1 MHSIFSSYNPSV
13 NIISNK
19 LPSIMGKSLLAES
32 VFTMSTTLMNKH
44 VMAATLTLFT
54 PVKAFRTGLSRLPV
68 FLTITLLLSGNLMAP
83 NVLAQTKQS
92 KGSFEDVFRQLDE
105 ILPTPNTYRTASG
118 APGTQYWQQRADYVI
133 DATLDENN
141 QRIIASERIT
151 YTNNSPDT
159 LKYLWVQLDQ
169 NRFRDD
175 SINIQGTAAGDDRLS
190 FARMRMEQHRAD
202 REYGYDIQRVAL
214 RNGDAID
221 YVINGTMMRL
231 DLASPLR
238 SGQSVTFEID
248 WEHNIM
254 DLNNWDGRGGFEHF
268 PETDTYQF
276 ALAQWYPRMAAYT
289 DYNGW
294 VNKQFIGRGEFTLEF
309 GDFEVSLTVP
319 ADHVVAATGALQNP
333 GQVLTREQRDRLA
346 QAAESDT
353 PVFIVTPEE
362 AEANQAEGTDEM
374 VTWQFKADNVRD
386 FAWASSRKYIWDAMA
401 HEQEGAE
408 HETVMAMS
416 FYPPEA
422 EPLWSQYS
430 THAVAHT
437 MDVYSKFS
445 FDYPYPVAISVN
457 AWESGGMEYPMITF
471 NGYRPVVDE
480 DTGER
485 TYSRRAKYGLIS
497 VVIHEIGH
505 IYFPMT
511 VNSDERQWTWMD
523 EGLNTFLQFLAER
536 EWEDDYPSR
545 RGDPANMVDYMLSQ
559 NQVPI
564 MTNSESILQFG
575 NNAYGKPA
583 TALVV
588 LRETVMG
595 RELFDFAF
603 KEYSERW
610 MFKRPTPSDFF
621 RTMEDASAVDLDWFF
636 RGWFYSTDHV
646 DIALNDVREYQVSTQ
661 DPELEFPRDRE
672 EDEQDP
678 VSLTQQRN
686 ADIEKRVDRFPEL
699 NDFYNENDEFTVSNK
714 DRNTYTI
721 FREGLEDWEVTVLD
735 RAIAEGQFIY
745 FLDFENLGGL
755 VMPIPLQL
763 TFADGSEEFRMLPAE
778 IWRATPRAVSHMLIS
793 DKAIVSVEVDP
804 QRQIA
809 DADIDNNMMPREIR
823 KSRLEL
829 YKSDSSQRDLMADM
843 LVELKSAETG
853 EEAEA
858 GTDVPLDATT
868 PAKATDSQ

>member
-1 MHSIFSSYNPSV
+1 MSDKPINKKAKA
-13 NIISNK
+13 IIVAA
-19 LPSIMGKSLLAES
+19 LLCIGFIS
-32 VFTMSTTLMNKH
+32 P
-44 VMAATLTLFT
+44 AA
-54 PVKAFRTGLSRLPV
+54 LS
-68 FLTITLLLSGNLMAP
+68 
-83 NVLAQTKQS
+83 QTKQT

-105 ILPTPNTYRTASG
+105 ILPTPNAYRTASG
-118 APGTQYWQQRADYVI
+118 APGNAYWQQQADYEI
-133 DATLDENN
+133 EATLDEDN

-151 YTNNSPDT
+151 YSNNSPDT
-159 LKYLWVQLDQ
+159 LPYIWVQLDQ

-175 SINIQGTAAGDDRLS
+175 SIGRTTGTTGSDRIS
-190 FARMRMEQHRAD
+190 FAGMRLEQHAAE
-202 REYGYDIQRVAL
+202 REFGFEIQRVAL
-214 RNGDAID
+214 RNGNALD
-221 YVINGTMMRL
+221 YTINGTMMRI
-231 DLASPLR
+231 DLATPLR

-248 WEHNIM
+248 WEHNITDSDIM
-254 DLNNWDGRGGFEHF
+254 GGRGGLEHF
-268 PETDTYQF
+268 RDSDTYQF
-276 ALAQWYPRMAAYT
+276 ALAQWYPRVAAYT

-309 GDFEVSLTVP
+309 GDFDVSLTVP
-319 ADHVVAATGALQNP
+319 ADHIVASTGVLQNP
-333 GQVLTREQRDRLA
+333 NQVLTGEQRDRLD
-346 QAAESDT
+346 QARESDT

-362 AEANQAEGTDEM
+362 AEANQEEGTDDM
-374 VTWQFKADNVRD
+374 VTWRFEAENVRD
-386 FAWASSRKYIWDAMA
+386 FAWASSRKYIWDAMT
-401 HEQEGAE
+401 HVQEGAE
-408 HETVMAMS
+408 HEEVLAMS

-422 EPLWSQYS
+422 EPLWSKYS
-430 THAVAHT
+430 THSVAHT

-471 NGYRPVVDE
+471 NGYRPVEDE

-545 RGDPANMVDYMLSQ
+545 RGDPKNIVDYMLSE

-575 NNAYGKPA
+575 NNAYAKPA

-595 RELFDFAF
+595 RGLFDFAF

-646 DIALNDVREYQVSTQ
+646 DIALNDIREYKVSTQ
-661 DPELEFPRDRE
+661 DPEIEFPLDRE
-672 EDEQDP
+672 EADEEP
-678 VSLTQQRN
+678 ESLTKLRN

-714 DRNTYTI
+714 DRNDYTG
-721 FREGLEDWEVTVLD
+721 FRDGLEDWELEVLD
-735 RAIAEGQFIY
+735 KAIADGSLIY
-745 FLDFENLGGL
+745 FLDFENIGGL
-755 VMPIPLQL
+755 VMPIPLEIKY
-763 TFADGSEEFRMLPAE
+763 ADGSSESKMIPAE
-778 IWRATPRAVSHMLIS
+778 IWRYDSHAVTHTLITQ
-793 DKAIVSVEVDP
+793 KEIESVEVDP
-804 QRQIA
+804 MLQIA
-809 DADIDNNMMPREIR
+809 DADIGNNKLPREIQR
-823 KSRLEL
+823 SRIEL
-829 YKSDSSQRDLMADM
+829 YKSDTKQRDLMADM

-853 EEAEA
+853 DDEEASA
-858 GTDVPLDATT
+858 DLPLEETGE
-868 PAKATDSQ
+868 

>member
-1 MHSIFSSYNPSV
+1 MSDKPINKKAKA
-13 NIISNK
+13 IIVAA
-19 LPSIMGKSLLAES
+19 LLCIGFIS
-32 VFTMSTTLMNKH
+32 P
-44 VMAATLTLFT
+44 AA
-54 PVKAFRTGLSRLPV
+54 LS
-68 FLTITLLLSGNLMAP
+68 
-83 NVLAQTKQS
+83 QTKQT

-105 ILPTPNTYRTASG
+105 ILPTPNAYRTASG
-118 APGTQYWQQRADYVI
+118 APGNAYWQQQADYEI
-133 DATLDENN
+133 EATLDEDN

-151 YTNNSPDT
+151 YSNNSPDT
-159 LKYLWVQLDQ
+159 LPYIWVQLDQ

-175 SINIQGTAAGDDRLS
+175 SIGRTTGTTGSDRIS
-190 FARMRMEQHRAD
+190 FAGMRLEQHAAE
-202 REYGYDIQRVAL
+202 REFGFEIQRVAL
-214 RNGDAID
+214 RNGNALD
-221 YVINGTMMRL
+221 YTINGTMMRI
-231 DLASPLR
+231 DLATPLR

-248 WEHNIM
+248 WEHNITDSDIM
-254 DLNNWDGRGGFEHF
+254 GGRGGLEHF
-268 PETDTYQF
+268 RDSDTYQF
-276 ALAQWYPRMAAYT
+276 ALAQWYPRVAAYT

-309 GDFEVSLTVP
+309 GDFDVSLTVP
-319 ADHVVAATGALQNP
+319 ADHIVASTGVLQNP
-333 GQVLTREQRDRLA
+333 NQVLTGEQRDRLD
-346 QAAESDT
+346 QARESDT

-362 AEANQAEGTDEM
+362 AEANQEEGTDDM
-374 VTWQFKADNVRD
+374 VTWRFEAENVRD
-386 FAWASSRKYIWDAMA
+386 FAWASSRKYIWDAMT
-401 HEQEGAE
+401 HVQEGAE
-408 HETVMAMS
+408 HEEVLAMS

-422 EPLWSQYS
+422 EPLWSKYS
-430 THAVAHT
+430 THSVAHT

-471 NGYRPVVDE
+471 NGYRPVEDE

-545 RGDPANMVDYMLSQ
+545 RGDPKNIVDYMLSE

-575 NNAYGKPA
+575 NNAYAKPA

-595 RELFDFAF
+595 RGLFDFAF

-646 DIALNDVREYQVSTQ
+646 DIALNDIREYKVSTQ
-661 DPELEFPRDRE
+661 DPEIEFPLNRE
-672 EDEQDP
+672 EADEEP
-678 VSLTQQRN
+678 ESLTKLRN

-699 NDFYNENDEFTVSNK
+699 NDFYNENDEFSVSNK
-714 DRNTYTI
+714 DRNDYTS
-721 FREGLEDWEVTVLD
+721 FRDGLEDWELEVLD
-735 RAIAEGQFIY
+735 KAIADGSLIY
-745 FLDFENLGGL
+745 FLDFENIGGL
-755 VMPIPLQL
+755 VMPIPLEIKY
-763 TFADGSEEFRMLPAE
+763 ADGSSESKMIPTE
-778 IWRATPRAVSHMLIS
+778 IWRYDSHAVTHTLITQ
-793 DKAIVSVEVDP
+793 KEIESVEVDP
-804 QRQIA
+804 MLQIA
-809 DADIDNNMMPREIR
+809 DADIGNNKLPREIQR
-823 KSRLEL
+823 SRIEL
-829 YKSDSSQRDLMADM
+829 YKSDTKQRDLMADM

-853 EEAEA
+853 DDEEASA
-858 GTDVPLDATT
+858 DLPLEETGE
-868 PAKATDSQ
+868 

>member
-1 MHSIFSSYNPSV
+1 MSKNPITKQQQVQTFIFS
-13 NIISNK
+13 
-19 LPSIMGKSLLAES
+19 LPSLKA
-32 VFTMSTTLMNKH
+32 FFSTTVTL
-44 VMAATLTLFT
+44 VVLLGVTIFSPAA
-54 PVKAFRTGLSRLPV
+54 LS
-68 FLTITLLLSGNLMAP
+68 
-83 NVLAQTKQS
+83 QTKQT

-105 ILPTPNTYRTASG
+105 ILPTPNSYRTASG
-118 APGTQYWQQRADYVI
+118 APGNAYWQQQADYEI
-133 DATLDENN
+133 EATLDEDN

-151 YTNNSPDT
+151 YSNNSPDT
-159 LKYLWVQLDQ
+159 LPYIWVQLDQ
-169 NRFRDD
+169 NRFGDD
-175 SINIQGTAAGDDRLS
+175 SIGRTTGTTGSDRIS
-190 FARMRMEQHRAD
+190 FAGMRLEQHAAE
-202 REYGYDIQRVAL
+202 REFGFEIQRVAL
-214 RNGDAID
+214 RNGNALD
-221 YVINGTMMRL
+221 YTTNDTMMRI
-231 DLASPLR
+231 DLATPLR

-248 WEHNIM
+248 WEHNITDSDIM
-254 DLNNWDGRGGFEHF
+254 GGRGGYEHF
-268 PETDTYQF
+268 RDSDTYQF
-276 ALAQWYPRMAAYT
+276 ALAQWYPRVAAYT

-309 GDFEVSLTVP
+309 GDFDVSLTVP
-319 ADHVVAATGALQNP
+319 ADHIVASTGVLQNP
-333 GQVLTREQRDRLA
+333 NQVLTPQQRDRLD
-346 QAAESDT
+346 QARESDT

-374 VTWQFKADNVRD
+374 VTWRFEADNVRD
-386 FAWASSRKYIWDAMA
+386 FAWASSRKYIWDAMT
-401 HEQEGAE
+401 HVQEGAE
-408 HETVMAMS
+408 HEEVLAMS

-430 THAVAHT
+430 THSVAHT

-471 NGYRPVVDE
+471 NGYRPVEDE

-523 EGLNTFLQFLAER
+523 EGVNTFLQFLAER

-545 RGDPANMVDYMLSQ
+545 RGDPKNIVDYMLSE

-575 NNAYGKPA
+575 NNAYAKPA

-595 RELFDFAF
+595 RKLFDFAF

-610 MFKRPTPSDFF
+610 MFKRPTPSDLF
-621 RTMEDASAVDLDWFF
+621 RTLEDASAVDLDWFF

-646 DIALNDVREYQVSTQ
+646 DIALNDIREYKVSTQ
-661 DPELEFPRDRE
+661 DPEIEFPLDRE
-672 EDEQDP
+672 EADEEP
-678 VSLTQQRN
+678 ESLTKLRN
-686 ADIEKRVDRFPEL
+686 SDIEKRVDRFPEL

-714 DRNTYTI
+714 DRNDYTS
-721 FREGLEDWEVTVLD
+721 FRDGLEDWELEVLD
-735 RAIAEGQFIY
+735 KAIADGSLIY
-745 FLDFENLGGL
+745 FLDFENIGGL
-755 VMPIPLQL
+755 VMPIPLEINY
-763 TFADGSEEFRMLPAE
+763 ADGSTESKMIPAE
-778 IWRATPRAVSHMLIS
+778 IWRYDSHAVTHTLITQKEI
-793 DKAIVSVEVDP
+793 DSVEVDP
-804 QRQIA
+804 MQQIA
-809 DADIDNNMMPREIR
+809 DADIGNNKLPREIR
-823 KSRLEL
+823 RSRIEL
-829 YKSDSSQRDLMADM
+829 YKGDNKQRDLMADM

-853 EEAEA
+853 DDEEPSADLPLEEAGE
-858 GTDVPLDATT
+858 
-868 PAKATDSQ
+868 

>member
-1 MHSIFSSYNPSV
+1 MSDKPINKKAKA
-13 NIISNK
+13 IIVAA
-19 LPSIMGKSLLAES
+19 LLCIGFIS
-32 VFTMSTTLMNKH
+32 P
-44 VMAATLTLFT
+44 AA
-54 PVKAFRTGLSRLPV
+54 LS
-68 FLTITLLLSGNLMAP
+68 
-83 NVLAQTKQS
+83 QTKQT

-105 ILPTPNTYRTASG
+105 ILPTPNAYRTASG
-118 APGTQYWQQRADYVI
+118 APGNAYWQQQADYEI
-133 DATLDENN
+133 EATLDEDN

-151 YTNNSPDT
+151 YSNNSPDT
-159 LKYLWVQLDQ
+159 LPYIWVQLDQ

-175 SINIQGTAAGDDRLS
+175 SIGRTTGTTGSDRIS
-190 FARMRMEQHRAD
+190 FAGMRLEQHAAE
-202 REYGYDIQRVAL
+202 REFGFEIQRVAL
-214 RNGDAID
+214 RNGNALD
-221 YVINGTMMRL
+221 YTINGTMMRI
-231 DLASPLR
+231 DLATPLR

-248 WEHNIM
+248 WEHNITDSDIM
-254 DLNNWDGRGGFEHF
+254 GGRGGLEHF
-268 PETDTYQF
+268 RDSDTYQF
-276 ALAQWYPRMAAYT
+276 ALAQWYPRVAAYT

-309 GDFEVSLTVP
+309 GDFDVSLTVP
-319 ADHVVAATGALQNP
+319 ADHIVASTGVLQNP
-333 GQVLTREQRDRLA
+333 NQVLTGEQRDRLD
-346 QAAESDT
+346 QARESDT

-362 AEANQAEGTDEM
+362 AEANQEEGTDDM
-374 VTWQFKADNVRD
+374 VTWRFEAENVRD
-386 FAWASSRKYIWDAMA
+386 FAWASSRKYIWDAMT
-401 HEQEGAE
+401 HVQEGAE
-408 HETVMAMS
+408 HEEVLAMS

-422 EPLWSQYS
+422 EPLWSKYS
-430 THAVAHT
+430 THSVAHT

-471 NGYRPVVDE
+471 NGYRPVEDE

-545 RGDPANMVDYMLSQ
+545 RGDPKNIVDYMLSE

-575 NNAYGKPA
+575 NNAYAKPA

-595 RELFDFAF
+595 RGLFDFAF

-646 DIALNDVREYQVSTQ
+646 DIALNDIREYKVSTQ
-661 DPELEFPRDRE
+661 DPEIEFPLDRE
-672 EDEQDP
+672 EADEEP
-678 VSLTQQRN
+678 ESLTKLRN

-699 NDFYNENDEFTVSNK
+699 NDFYNENDEFSVSNK
-714 DRNTYTI
+714 DRNDYTS
-721 FREGLEDWEVTVLD
+721 FRDGLEDWELEVLD
-735 RAIAEGQFIY
+735 KAIADGSLIY
-745 FLDFENLGGL
+745 FLDFENIGGL
-755 VMPIPLQL
+755 VMPIPLEIKY
-763 TFADGSEEFRMLPAE
+763 ADGSSESKMIPAE
-778 IWRATPRAVSHMLIS
+778 IWRYDSHAVTHTLITQ
-793 DKAIVSVEVDP
+793 KEIESVEVDP
-804 QRQIA
+804 MLQIA
-809 DADIDNNMMPREIR
+809 DADIGNNKLPREIQR
-823 KSRLEL
+823 SRIEL
-829 YKSDSSQRDLMADM
+829 YKSDTKQRDLMADM

-853 EEAEA
+853 DDEEASA
-858 GTDVPLDATT
+858 DLPLEETGE
-868 PAKATDSQ
+868 

>member
-1 MHSIFSSYNPSV
+1 MSDKPINKKAKA
-13 NIISNK
+13 IIVAA
-19 LPSIMGKSLLAES
+19 LLCIGFIS
-32 VFTMSTTLMNKH
+32 P
-44 VMAATLTLFT
+44 AA
-54 PVKAFRTGLSRLPV
+54 LS
-68 FLTITLLLSGNLMAP
+68 
-83 NVLAQTKQS
+83 QTKQT

-105 ILPTPNTYRTASG
+105 ILPTPNAYRTASG
-118 APGTQYWQQRADYVI
+118 APGNAYWQQQADYEI
-133 DATLDENN
+133 EATLDEDN

-151 YTNNSPDT
+151 YSNNSPDT
-159 LKYLWVQLDQ
+159 LPYIWVQLDQ

-175 SINIQGTAAGDDRLS
+175 SIGRTTGTTGSDRIS
-190 FARMRMEQHRAD
+190 FAGMRLEQHAAE
-202 REYGYDIQRVAL
+202 REFGFEIQRVAL
-214 RNGDAID
+214 RNGNALD
-221 YVINGTMMRL
+221 YTINGTMMRI
-231 DLASPLR
+231 DLATPLR

-248 WEHNIM
+248 WEHNITDSDIM
-254 DLNNWDGRGGFEHF
+254 GGRGGLEHF
-268 PETDTYQF
+268 RDSDTYQF
-276 ALAQWYPRMAAYT
+276 ALAQWYPRVAAYT

-309 GDFEVSLTVP
+309 GDFDVSLTVP
-319 ADHVVAATGALQNP
+319 ADHIVASTGVLQNP
-333 GQVLTREQRDRLA
+333 NQVLTGEQRDRLD
-346 QAAESDT
+346 QARESDT

-362 AEANQAEGTDEM
+362 AEANQEEGTDDM
-374 VTWQFKADNVRD
+374 VTWRFEAENVRD
-386 FAWASSRKYIWDAMA
+386 FAWASSRKYIWDAMT
-401 HEQEGAE
+401 HVQEGAE
-408 HETVMAMS
+408 HEEVLAMS

-422 EPLWSQYS
+422 EPLWSKYS
-430 THAVAHT
+430 THSVAHT

-471 NGYRPVVDE
+471 NGYRPVEDE

-545 RGDPANMVDYMLSQ
+545 RGDPKNIVDYMLSE

-575 NNAYGKPA
+575 NNAYAKPA

-595 RELFDFAF
+595 RGLFDFAF

-646 DIALNDVREYQVSTQ
+646 DIALNDIREYKVSTQ
-661 DPELEFPRDRE
+661 DPEIEFPLDRE
-672 EDEQDP
+672 EADEEP
-678 VSLTQQRN
+678 ESLTKLRN

-699 NDFYNENDEFTVSNK
+699 NDFYNENDEFSVSNK
-714 DRNTYTI
+714 DRNDYTS
-721 FREGLEDWEVTVLD
+721 FRDGLEDWELEVLD
-735 RAIAEGQFIY
+735 KAIADGSLIY
-745 FLDFENLGGL
+745 FMDFENIGGL
-755 VMPIPLQL
+755 VMPIPLEIKY
-763 TFADGSEEFRMLPAE
+763 ADGSSESKMIPAE
-778 IWRATPRAVSHMLIS
+778 IWRYDSHAVTHTLITQ
-793 DKAIVSVEVDP
+793 KEIESVEVDP
-804 QRQIA
+804 MLQIA
-809 DADIDNNMMPREIR
+809 DADIGNNKLPREIQR
-823 KSRLEL
+823 SRIEL
-829 YKSDSSQRDLMADM
+829 YKSDTKQRDLMADM

-853 EEAEA
+853 DDEEASA
-858 GTDVPLDATT
+858 DLPLEETGE
-868 PAKATDSQ
+868 

>member
-1 MHSIFSSYNPSV
+1 MSDKPINKKAKA
-13 NIISNK
+13 IIVAA
-19 LPSIMGKSLLAES
+19 LLCIGFIS
-32 VFTMSTTLMNKH
+32 P
-44 VMAATLTLFT
+44 AA
-54 PVKAFRTGLSRLPV
+54 LS
-68 FLTITLLLSGNLMAP
+68 
-83 NVLAQTKQS
+83 QTKQT

-105 ILPTPNTYRTASG
+105 ILPTPNAYRTASG
-118 APGTQYWQQRADYVI
+118 APGNAYWQQQADYEI
-133 DATLDENN
+133 EATLDEDN

-151 YTNNSPDT
+151 YSNNSPDT
-159 LKYLWVQLDQ
+159 LPYIWVQLDQ

-175 SINIQGTAAGDDRLS
+175 SIGRTTGTTGSDRIS
-190 FARMRMEQHRAD
+190 FAGMRLEQHAAE
-202 REYGYDIQRVAL
+202 REFGFEIQRVAL
-214 RNGDAID
+214 RNGNALD
-221 YVINGTMMRL
+221 YTINGTMMRI
-231 DLASPLR
+231 DLATPLR

-248 WEHNIM
+248 WEHNITDSDIM
-254 DLNNWDGRGGFEHF
+254 GGRGGLEHF
-268 PETDTYQF
+268 RDSDTYQF
-276 ALAQWYPRMAAYT
+276 ALAQWYPRVAAYT

-309 GDFEVSLTVP
+309 GDFDVSLTVP
-319 ADHVVAATGALQNP
+319 ADHIVASTGVLQNP
-333 GQVLTREQRDRLA
+333 NQVLTGEQRDRLD
-346 QAAESDT
+346 QARESDT

-362 AEANQAEGTDEM
+362 AEANQEEGTDDM
-374 VTWQFKADNVRD
+374 VTWRFEAENVRD
-386 FAWASSRKYIWDAMA
+386 FAWASSRKYIWDAMT
-401 HEQEGAE
+401 HVQEGAE
-408 HETVMAMS
+408 HEEVLAMS

-422 EPLWSQYS
+422 EPLWSKYS
-430 THAVAHT
+430 THSVAHT

-471 NGYRPVVDE
+471 NGYRPVEDE

-545 RGDPANMVDYMLSQ
+545 RGDPKNIVDYMLSE

-575 NNAYGKPA
+575 NNAYAKPA

-595 RELFDFAF
+595 RGLFDFAF

-646 DIALNDVREYQVSTQ
+646 DIALNDIREYKVSTQ
-661 DPELEFPRDRE
+661 DPEIEFPLDRE
-672 EDEQDP
+672 EADEEP
-678 VSLTQQRN
+678 ESLTKLRN

-699 NDFYNENDEFTVSNK
+699 NDFYNENDEFSVSNK
-714 DRNTYTI
+714 DRNDYTS
-721 FREGLEDWEVTVLD
+721 FRDGLEDWELEVLD
-735 RAIAEGQFIY
+735 KAIADGSLIY
-745 FLDFENLGGL
+745 FLDFENIGGL
-755 VMPIPLQL
+755 VMPIPLEIKY
-763 TFADGSEEFRMLPAE
+763 ADGSSESKMIPTE
-778 IWRATPRAVSHMLIS
+778 IWRYDSHAVTHTLITQ
-793 DKAIVSVEVDP
+793 KEIESVEVDP
-804 QRQIA
+804 MLQIA
-809 DADIDNNMMPREIR
+809 DADIGNNKLPREIQR
-823 KSRLEL
+823 SRIEL
-829 YKSDSSQRDLMADM
+829 YKSDTKQRDLMADM

-853 EEAEA
+853 DDEEASA
-858 GTDVPLDATT
+858 DLPLEETGE
-868 PAKATDSQ
+868 

>member
-1 MHSIFSSYNPSV
+1 MPASLKYPDREHHMSDKPINKKAKA
-13 NIISNK
+13 IIVAA
-19 LPSIMGKSLLAES
+19 LLCIGFIS
-32 VFTMSTTLMNKH
+32 P
-44 VMAATLTLFT
+44 AA
-54 PVKAFRTGLSRLPV
+54 LS
-68 FLTITLLLSGNLMAP
+68 
-83 NVLAQTKQS
+83 QTKQT

-105 ILPTPNTYRTASG
+105 ILPTPNAYRTASG
-118 APGTQYWQQRADYVI
+118 APGNAYWQQQADYEI
-133 DATLDENN
+133 EATLDEDN

-151 YTNNSPDT
+151 YSNNSPDT
-159 LKYLWVQLDQ
+159 LPYIWVQLDQ

-175 SINIQGTAAGDDRLS
+175 SIGRTTGTTGSDRIS
-190 FARMRMEQHRAD
+190 FAGMRLEQHAAE
-202 REYGYDIQRVAL
+202 REFGFEIQRVAL
-214 RNGDAID
+214 RNGNALD
-221 YVINGTMMRL
+221 YTINGTMMRI
-231 DLASPLR
+231 DLATPLR

-248 WEHNIM
+248 WEHNITDSDIM
-254 DLNNWDGRGGFEHF
+254 GGRGGLEHF
-268 PETDTYQF
+268 RDSDTYQF
-276 ALAQWYPRMAAYT
+276 ALAQWYPRVAAYT

-309 GDFEVSLTVP
+309 GDFDVSLTVP
-319 ADHVVAATGALQNP
+319 ADHIVASTGVLQNP
-333 GQVLTREQRDRLA
+333 NQVLTGEQRDRLD
-346 QAAESDT
+346 QARESDT

-362 AEANQAEGTDEM
+362 AEANQEEGTDDM
-374 VTWQFKADNVRD
+374 VTWRFEAENVRD
-386 FAWASSRKYIWDAMA
+386 FAWASSRKYIWDAMT
-401 HEQEGAE
+401 HVQEGAE
-408 HETVMAMS
+408 HEEVLAMS

-422 EPLWSQYS
+422 EPLWSKYS
-430 THAVAHT
+430 THSVAHT

-471 NGYRPVVDE
+471 NGYRPVEDE

-545 RGDPANMVDYMLSQ
+545 RGDPKNIVDYMLSE

-575 NNAYGKPA
+575 NNAYAKPA

-595 RELFDFAF
+595 RGLFDFAF

-646 DIALNDVREYQVSTQ
+646 DIALNDIREYKVSTQ
-661 DPELEFPRDRE
+661 DPEIEFPLDRE
-672 EDEQDP
+672 EADEEP
-678 VSLTQQRN
+678 ESLTKLRN

-699 NDFYNENDEFTVSNK
+699 NDFYNENDEFSVSNK
-714 DRNTYTI
+714 DRNDYTS
-721 FREGLEDWEVTVLD
+721 FRDGLEDWELEVLD
-735 RAIAEGQFIY
+735 KAIADGSLIY
-745 FLDFENLGGL
+745 FLDFENIGGL
-755 VMPIPLQL
+755 VMPIPLEIKY
-763 TFADGSEEFRMLPAE
+763 ADGSSESKMIPAE
-778 IWRATPRAVSHMLIS
+778 IWRYDSHAVTHTLITQ
-793 DKAIVSVEVDP
+793 KEIESVEVDP
-804 QRQIA
+804 MLQIA
-809 DADIDNNMMPREIR
+809 DADIGNNKLPREIQR
-823 KSRLEL
+823 SRIEL
-829 YKSDSSQRDLMADM
+829 YKSDTKQRDLMADM

-853 EEAEA
+853 DDEEASA
-858 GTDVPLDATT
+858 DLPLEETGE
-868 PAKATDSQ
+868 

>member
-1 MHSIFSSYNPSV
+1 MSDKPINKKAKAIIVAALLCIGFISPAAFS
-13 NIISNK
+13 
-19 LPSIMGKSLLAES
+19 
-32 VFTMSTTLMNKH
+32 
-44 VMAATLTLFT
+44 
-54 PVKAFRTGLSRLPV
+54 
-68 FLTITLLLSGNLMAP
+68 
-83 NVLAQTKQS
+83 QTKQT

-105 ILPTPNTYRTASG
+105 ILPTPNSYRTASG
-118 APGTQYWQQRADYVI
+118 APGNAYWQQQADYEI
-133 DATLDENN
+133 EATLDEDN

-151 YTNNSPDT
+151 YSNNSPDT
-159 LKYLWVQLDQ
+159 LPYIWVQLDQ

-175 SINIQGTAAGDDRLS
+175 SIGRTTGTTGSDRIS
-190 FARMRMEQHRAD
+190 FAGMRLEQHAAE
-202 REYGYDIQRVAL
+202 REFGFEIQRVAL
-214 RNGDAID
+214 RNGNALD
-221 YVINGTMMRL
+221 YTINDTMMRI
-231 DLASPLR
+231 DLATPLR

-248 WEHNIM
+248 WEHNITDSDIM
-254 DLNNWDGRGGFEHF
+254 GGRGGYEHF
-268 PETDTYQF
+268 RDSDTYQF
-276 ALAQWYPRMAAYT
+276 ALAQWYPRVAAYT

-309 GDFEVSLTVP
+309 GDFDVSLTVP
-319 ADHVVAATGALQNP
+319 ADHIVASTGELQNP
-333 GQVLTREQRDRLA
+333 NQVLTAQQRDRLD
-346 QAAESDT
+346 QARESDT

-374 VTWQFKADNVRD
+374 VTWRFEAENVRD
-386 FAWASSRKYIWDAMA
+386 FAWASSRKYIWDAMT
-401 HEQEGAE
+401 HVQEGAQ
-408 HETVMAMS
+408 HEEVLAMS

-430 THAVAHT
+430 THSVAHT

-471 NGYRPVVDE
+471 NGYRPVEDE

-523 EGLNTFLQFLAER
+523 EGVNTFLQFLAER

-545 RGDPANMVDYMLSQ
+545 RGDPKNIVDYMLSE

-575 NNAYGKPA
+575 NNAYAKPA

-595 RELFDFAF
+595 RGLFDFAF

-610 MFKRPTPSDFF
+610 MFKRPTPSDLF
-621 RTMEDASAVDLDWFF
+621 RTLEDASAIDLDWFF

-646 DIALNDVREYQVSTQ
+646 DIALNDIREYKVSTQ
-661 DPELEFPRDRE
+661 DPEIEFPLDRE
-672 EDEQDP
+672 EADEEP
-678 VSLTQQRN
+678 ESLTKLRN
-686 ADIEKRVDRFPEL
+686 SDIEKRVDRFPEL

-714 DRNTYTI
+714 DRNDYTG
-721 FREGLEDWEVTVLD
+721 FRDGLEDWELEVLD
-735 RAIAEGQFIY
+735 KAIADGSLIY
-745 FLDFENLGGL
+745 FLDFENIGGL
-755 VMPIPLQL
+755 VMPIPLQINY
-763 TFADGSEEFRMLPAE
+763 ADGSTESKIIPAE
-778 IWRATPRAVSHMLIS
+778 IWRYDSHAVTHTLITQKEI
-793 DKAIVSVEVDP
+793 DSVEVDP
-804 QRQIA
+804 MQQIA
-809 DADIDNNMMPREIR
+809 DADIGNNKLPREIQR
-823 KSRLEL
+823 SRIEL
-829 YKSDSSQRDLMADM
+829 YKGDNKQRDLMADM

-853 EEAEA
+853 DDEEASADLPLEEA
-858 GTDVPLDATT
+858 GE
-868 PAKATDSQ
+868 